1 MARDDAPWKPS
12 ALGKLARVAD
22 SAEKAATP
30 VIRKVRTVGFPYRP
44 PSVPRGVTV
53 PAKEPELGID
63 YDTEWARKAPAKAA
77 R

>member
-30 VIRKVRTVGFPYRP
+30 VIRKVRTVGFPYRA
-44 PSVPRGVTV
+44 PSVPRGVKV
-53 PAKEPELGID
+53 PAKESELG
-63 YDTEWARKAPAKAA
+63 AR
-77 R
+77 